1 MKEGQ
6 AMPGTRFS
14 QSTDMAIHGLWSLA
28 CLEAER
34 FLLLSD
40 IARTQNVSES
50 YLSKVF
56 QKLTH
61 AGLLQAVRGKNGGYA
76 LARPPATI
84 TVGDVVRAIEA
95 DPPMYQCLAEERC
108 CEAVENCLLL
118 HVFGEAER
126 QMYAVLDGVTLADL
140 LVESTRGA
148 KRMRWL
154 PPHGMLHTLT
164 PLPQRRVHDQ

>member
-1 MKEGQ
+1 
-6 AMPGTRFS
+6 MPGTRFS
-14 QSTDMAIHGLWSLA
+14 QSTDMAIHGLWALA
-28 CLEAER
+28 CLDEQR
-34 FLLLSD
+34 SLLLSD

-61 AGLLQAVRGKNGGYA
+61 AGLIQAVRGKNGGYS

-95 DPPMYQCLAEERC
+95 EPPMYQCLAQERC
-108 CEAVENCLLL
+108 CEALEDCLLL

-126 QMYAVLDGVTLADL
+126 QMYAVLDGITLADL
-140 LVESTRGA
+140 LAESVRGA
-148 KRMRWL
+148 KRLTWL
-154 PPHGMLHTLT
+154 QPLQTLHTLT
-164 PLPQRRVHDQ
+164 LPQTAPPHA

>member
-1 MKEGQ
+1 
-6 AMPGTRFS
+6 MPGTRFS

-40 IARTQNVSES
+40 IARTQNISES

-61 AGLLQAVRGKNGGYA
+61 AGLIQAVRGKNGGYA

-108 CEAVENCLLL
+108 CAAVENCLLL

-148 KRMRWL
+148 GRMSWL
-154 PPHGMLHTLT
+154 PPQGMLHTLT
-164 PLPQRRVHDQ
+164 PLPSPTPSV

>member
-1 MKEGQ
+1 
-6 AMPGTRFS
+6 
-14 QSTDMAIHGLWSLA
+14 
-28 CLEAER
+28 
-34 FLLLSD
+34 
-40 IARTQNVSES
+40 
-50 YLSKVF
+50 
-56 QKLTH
+56 
-61 AGLLQAVRGKNGGYA
+61 
-76 LARPPATI
+76 
-84 TVGDVVRAIEA
+84 
-95 DPPMYQCLAEERC
+95 MYQCLAEERC

>member
-1 MKEGQ
+1 
-6 AMPGTRFS
+6 
-14 QSTDMAIHGLWSLA
+14 MAIHGLWSLA

-61 AGLLQAVRGKNGGYA
+61 AGLIQAVRGKNGGYA

-95 DPPMYQCLAEERC
+95 DPPMYHCLAEERC

-140 LVESTRGA
+140 LAASTRGSG
-148 KRMRWL
+148 RLSWL
-154 PPHGMLHTLT
+154 PPQVMLHTLT
-164 PLPQRRVHDQ
+164 PLPPPAPSV

>member
-1 MKEGQ
+1 
-6 AMPGTRFS
+6 
-14 QSTDMAIHGLWSLA
+14 MAIHGLWALA
-28 CLEAER
+28 CLEEQR
-34 FLLLSD
+34 SLLLSD
-40 IARTQNVSES
+40 IARAQNVSES

-61 AGLLQAVRGKNGGYA
+61 AGLIQAVRGKNGGYS
-76 LARPPATI
+76 LARPPDTI

-95 DPPMYQCLAEERC
+95 EPPMYQCLAEERC

-140 LVESTRGA
+140 LAESVRGA
-148 KRMRWL
+148 KRLAWL
-154 PPHGMLHTLT
+154 QPLHTLHT
-164 PLPQRRVHDQ
+164 LAPPQAPSRRV